1 VVFRKKSM
9 LRIAIA
15 ALTIFTFAAPADA
28 QTVRKKP
35 AKCYKFDQS
44 GRKLAYNCKTNPT
57 MQEELAAQ
65 QQIKAQQPP
74 KPTTQQCRM
83 VSGQLVCN

>member
-1 VVFRKKSM
+1 M

-15 ALTIFTFAAPADA
+15 ALTIFAFAAPADA
-28 QTVRKKP
+28 QAPKKKP
-35 AKCYKFDQS
+35 AKCFKFNQA
-44 GRKLAYNCKTNPT
+44 GQKVAYSCKTNPT

-74 KPTTQQCRM
+74 KPITQQCRM
-83 VSGQLVCN
+83 VNGKLVCN